1 MLLRI
6 KLNNI
11 KYSKIL
17 LILISILSLGSLSS
31 NTLAEYKIN
40 EIVSLYKFLH
50 SNPELSWQES
60 KTSDYLANIL
70 EVDGY
75 TVTRGVGKKGVVAIL
90 KNGKGPTLMI
100 RADMDALPVEEKT
113 NLEYASKVRQVN
125 RFGKEVPVMHA
136 CGHDIHMSVLI
147 GTAKNLISMK
157 NKWSGTLM
165 LILQPAEEVGQG
177 SLAMLEDGLFERF
190 PRPDFNL
197 ALHVG
202 GMGPAG
208 TVGYQLG
215 YAMANVD
222 SVDIIVN
229 GVGGHGAYPH
239 TTIDPIVLASQIVLS
254 LQTIVSRKIDPLEPA
269 VVTVGSIHGGLKH
282 NIISEEVKLQ
292 LTLRSYSDEV
302 RNKTINE
309 IKKIVNGLGMAA
321 GLPENK
327 MPKVLVK
334 DEYTPALYNDPE
346 FSNKVL
352 NFIRNEIGKD
362 NVLEIPAVM
371 GGEDFARYGR
381 QDPRIP
387 SLLFWL
393 GGTSKENWKKYLN
406 NEIDMVSIHS
416 PFFAPDPEPTITTGI
431 RAMTASALGLLK

>member
-1 MLLRI
+1 M
-6 KLNNI
+6 NNI
-11 KYSKIL
+11 SYKKFL
-17 LILISILSLGSLSS
+17 LVLISIISLGPISS
-31 NTLAEYKIN
+31 NALAKYNID
-40 EIVSLYKFLH
+40 EILNLYKFLH
-50 SNPELSWQES
+50 SNPELSWQED
-60 KTSDYLANIL
+60 KTASHLADIL
-70 EVDGY
+70 EADGY
-75 TVTRGVGKKGVVAIL
+75 EVTRGVGKKGVVAIL
-90 KNGKGPTLMI
+90 ENGKGPTLMI

-113 NLEYASKVRQVN
+113 NLKYASKVRQIN

-157 NKWSGTLM
+157 DSWSGTLM
-165 LILQPAEEVGQG
+165 LVLQPAEEVGQG

-208 TVGYQLG
+208 TIGYQLG

-282 NIISEEVKLQ
+282 NIISEEVRLQ

-302 RNKTINE
+302 REKTIDE
-309 IKKIVNGLGMAA
+309 IKKIVKGLGIAA
-321 GLPENK
+321 GLPESK
-327 MPKVLVK
+327 MPKVLLK

-346 FSNKVL
+346 FSRKVL
-352 NFIRNEIGKD
+352 SFISKEIGD
-362 NVLEIPAVM
+362 ENVSEISAVM

-381 QDPRIP
+381 QDPKIP

-393 GGTSKENWKKYLN
+393 GGTSKEDWKKYQN
-406 NEIDMVSIHS
+406 NEIELVSIHS
-416 PFFAPDPEPTITTGI
+416 PFFAPDPKPTITTGI
-431 RAMTASALGLLK
+431 KAMSASALGLLK

>member
-1 MLLRI
+1 M
-6 KLNNI
+6 NNI
-11 KYSKIL
+11 RYKKFL
-17 LILISILSLGSLSS
+17 LILISIISLGPISS
-31 NTLAEYKIN
+31 NALAKYNID
-40 EIVSLYKFLH
+40 EIVNLYKFLH
-50 SNPELSWQES
+50 SNPELSWQED
-60 KTSDYLANIL
+60 KTASHLADIL
-70 EVDGY
+70 EADGY
-75 TVTRGVGKKGVVAIL
+75 EVTREVGKKGVVAIL
-90 KNGKGPTLMI
+90 ENGKGPTLMI

-113 NLEYASKVRQVN
+113 NLKYASKVRQIN

-157 NKWSGTLM
+157 NSWSGTLM
-165 LILQPAEEVGQG
+165 LVLQPAEEVGQG

-208 TVGYQLG
+208 TIGYQLG

-282 NIISEEVKLQ
+282 NIISEEVRLQ

-302 RNKTINE
+302 REKTIDE
-309 IKKIVNGLGMAA
+309 IKKIVKGLGIAA
-321 GLPENK
+321 GLPESK
-327 MPKVLVK
+327 MPKVLLK

-346 FSNKVL
+346 FSRKVL
-352 NFIRNEIGKD
+352 SFISEEIGDENVNEIS
-362 NVLEIPAVM
+362 AVM

-381 QDPRIP
+381 QDPKIP

-393 GGTSKENWKKYLN
+393 GGTSKEDWKKYQN
-406 NEIDMVSIHS
+406 NEIELVSIHS
-416 PFFAPDPEPTITTGI
+416 PFFAPDPKPTITTGI
-431 RAMTASALGLLK
+431 KAMSASALGLLK

>member
-1 MLLRI
+1 
-6 KLNNI
+6 LNNI
-11 KYSKIL
+11 RYKKFL
-17 LILISILSLGSLSS
+17 LILISIISLGPISS
-31 NTLAEYKIN
+31 NALAKYNID
-40 EIVSLYKFLH
+40 EIVNLYKFLH
-50 SNPELSWQES
+50 SNPELSWQED
-60 KTSDYLANIL
+60 KTASHLADIL
-70 EVDGY
+70 EADGY
-75 TVTRGVGKKGVVAIL
+75 EVTRGVGKKGVVAIL
-90 KNGKGPTLMI
+90 ENGKGPTLMI

-113 NLEYASKVRQVN
+113 NLKYASKVRQIN

-157 NKWSGTLM
+157 NSWSGTLM
-165 LILQPAEEVGQG
+165 LVLQPAEEVGQG

-208 TVGYQLG
+208 TIGYQLG

-239 TTIDPIVLASQIVLS
+239 ATIDPIVLASQIVLS

-282 NIISEEVKLQ
+282 NIISEEVRLQ

-302 RNKTINE
+302 REKTIDE
-309 IKKIVNGLGMAA
+309 IKKIVKGLGIAA
-321 GLPENK
+321 GLPESK
-327 MPKVLVK
+327 MPKVLLK

-346 FSNKVL
+346 FSRKVL
-352 NFIRNEIGKD
+352 SFISEEIGD
-362 NVLEIPAVM
+362 ENVSEISAVM

-381 QDPRIP
+381 QDPKIP

-393 GGTSKENWKKYLN
+393 GGTSKEDWKKFQN
-406 NEIDMVSIHS
+406 NEIELVSIHS
-416 PFFAPDPEPTITTGI
+416 PFFAPDPKPTITTGI
-431 RAMTASALGLLK
+431 KAMSASALGLLK

>member
-1 MLLRI
+1 M
-6 KLNNI
+6 NNI
-11 KYSKIL
+11 RYKKFL
-17 LILISILSLGSLSS
+17 LILISIISLGPISS
-31 NTLAEYKIN
+31 NAIAKYNID
-40 EIVSLYKFLH
+40 EIVNLYKFLH
-50 SNPELSWQES
+50 SNPELSWQED
-60 KTSDYLANIL
+60 KTASHLADIL
-70 EVDGY
+70 EADGY
-75 TVTRGVGKKGVVAIL
+75 EVTRGVGKKGVVAIL
-90 KNGKGPTLMI
+90 ENGKGPTLMI

-113 NLEYASKVRQVN
+113 NLKYASKVRQIN

-157 NKWSGTLM
+157 NSWSGTLM
-165 LILQPAEEVGQG
+165 LVLQPAEEVGQG

-208 TVGYQLG
+208 TIGYQLG

-282 NIISEEVKLQ
+282 NIISEEVRLQ

-302 RNKTINE
+302 REKTIDE
-309 IKKIVNGLGMAA
+309 IKKIVKGLGIAA
-321 GLPENK
+321 GLPESK
-327 MPKVLVK
+327 MPKVLLK

-346 FSNKVL
+346 FSRKVL
-352 NFIRNEIGKD
+352 SFISKEIGD
-362 NVLEIPAVM
+362 ENVSEISAVM

-381 QDPRIP
+381 QNPKIP

-393 GGTSKENWKKYLN
+393 GGTSKEDWKKYQN
-406 NEIDMVSIHS
+406 NEIELVSIHS
-416 PFFAPDPEPTITTGI
+416 PFFAPDPKPTITTGI
-431 RAMTASALGLLK
+431 KAMSASALGLLK

>member
-1 MLLRI
+1 M
-6 KLNNI
+6 NNI
-11 KYSKIL
+11 RYKKFL
-17 LILISILSLGSLSS
+17 LILISIIAFGTIGS
-31 NTLAEYKIN
+31 NAFAKYNID
-40 EIVSLYKFLH
+40 EIVNLYKFLH
-50 SNPELSWQES
+50 SNPELSWQED
-60 KTSDYLANIL
+60 KTASHLADIL
-70 EVDGY
+70 ETYGY
-75 TVTRGVGKKGVVAIL
+75 VVTRGVGKKGVVAIL
-90 KNGKGPTLMI
+90 ENGKGPTLMI
-100 RADMDALPVEEKT
+100 RADMDALPIEEKT
-113 NLEYASKVRQVN
+113 NLEYASKVRQIN

-157 NKWSGTLM
+157 ERWSGTLM
-165 LILQPAEEVGQG
+165 LVLQPAEEVGQG
-177 SLAMLEDGLFERF
+177 SLAMLEDGLFEKF

-202 GMGPAG
+202 GMAPAG
-208 TVGYQLG
+208 TIGYQLG

-239 TTIDPIVLASQIVLS
+239 TAIDPIVLASQIVLA

-269 VVTVGSIHGGLKH
+269 VVTVGSIHGGFKH
-282 NIISEEVKLQ
+282 NIISEEVRLQ

-302 RNKTINE
+302 REKTIEE
-309 IKKIVNGLGMAA
+309 IKKIVKGLSIAA

-327 MPKVLVK
+327 MPKVLLK

-346 FSNKVL
+346 FSKKVL
-352 NFIRNEIGKD
+352 NFISKEIGD
-362 NVLEIPAVM
+362 ENVSEIPAVM

-381 QDPRIP
+381 QDPKIP

-393 GGTSKENWKKYLN
+393 GGTSKENWKKYQN
-406 NEIDMVSIHS
+406 NEIEMVSIHS
-416 PFFAPDPEPTITTGI
+416 PFFAPDPKPTITTGI
-431 RAMTASALGLLK
+431 KAMTASALGLLK

>member
-1 MLLRI
+1 M
-6 KLNNI
+6 NNI
-11 KYSKIL
+11 RYKKFL
-17 LILISILSLGSLSS
+17 LILISIISLGPISS
-31 NTLAEYKIN
+31 NALAKYNID
-40 EIVSLYKFLH
+40 EIVNLYKFLH
-50 SNPELSWQES
+50 SNPELSWQED
-60 KTSDYLANIL
+60 KTASHLADIL
-70 EVDGY
+70 EADGY
-75 TVTRGVGKKGVVAIL
+75 EVTREVGKKGVVAIL
-90 KNGKGPTLMI
+90 ENGKGPTLMI

-113 NLEYASKVRQVN
+113 NLKYASKVRQIN

-157 NKWSGTLM
+157 NSWSGTLM
-165 LILQPAEEVGQG
+165 LVLQPAEEVGQG

-208 TVGYQLG
+208 TIGYQLG

-282 NIISEEVKLQ
+282 NIISEEVRLQ

-302 RNKTINE
+302 REKTIDE
-309 IKKIVNGLGMAA
+309 IKKIVKGLGIAA
-321 GLPENK
+321 GLPESK
-327 MPKVLVK
+327 MPKVLLK

-346 FSNKVL
+346 FSRKVL
-352 NFIRNEIGKD
+352 SFISEEIGD
-362 NVLEIPAVM
+362 ENVSEISAVM

-381 QDPRIP
+381 QDPKIP

-393 GGTSKENWKKYLN
+393 GGTSKEDWKKFQN
-406 NEIDMVSIHS
+406 NEIELVSIHS
-416 PFFAPDPEPTITTGI
+416 PFFAPDPKPTITTGI
-431 RAMTASALGLLK
+431 KAMSASALGLLK

>member
-1 MLLRI
+1 M
-6 KLNNI
+6 NNI
-11 KYSKIL
+11 RYKKFL
-17 LILISILSLGSLSS
+17 LILISIISLGPISS
-31 NTLAEYKIN
+31 NALAKYNID
-40 EIVSLYKFLH
+40 EIVNLYKFLH
-50 SNPELSWQES
+50 SNPELSWQED
-60 KTSDYLANIL
+60 KTASHLADIL
-70 EVDGY
+70 EADGY
-75 TVTRGVGKKGVVAIL
+75 EVTRGVGKKGVVAIL
-90 KNGKGPTLMI
+90 ENGKGPTLMI

-113 NLEYASKVRQVN
+113 NLKYASKVRQIN

-157 NKWSGTLM
+157 NSWSGTLM
-165 LILQPAEEVGQG
+165 LVLQPAEEVGQG

-208 TVGYQLG
+208 TIGYQLG

-282 NIISEEVKLQ
+282 NIISEEVRLQ

-302 RNKTINE
+302 REKTIDE
-309 IKKIVNGLGMAA
+309 IKKIVKGLGIAA
-321 GLPENK
+321 GLPESK
-327 MPKVLVK
+327 MPKVLLK

-346 FSNKVL
+346 FSRKVL
-352 NFIRNEIGKD
+352 SFISKK
-362 NVLEIPAVM
+362 LVM
-371 GGEDFARYGR
+371 KMLVKYQLLWVEKILLDTEDKI
-381 QDPRIP
+381 Q
-387 SLLFWL
+387 
-393 GGTSKENWKKYLN
+393 KYQ
-406 NEIDMVSIHS
+406 VYC
-416 PFFAPDPEPTITTGI
+416 FG
-431 RAMTASALGLLK
+431 

>member
-1 MLLRI
+1 M
-6 KLNNI
+6 NNI
-11 KYSKIL
+11 RYKKFL
-17 LILISILSLGSLSS
+17 FILISIISLGPISS
-31 NTLAEYKIN
+31 NALAKYNID
-40 EIVSLYKFLH
+40 EIVNLYKFLH
-50 SNPELSWQES
+50 SNPELSWQED
-60 KTSDYLANIL
+60 KTASHLADIL
-70 EVDGY
+70 EADGY
-75 TVTRGVGKKGVVAIL
+75 EVTRGVGKKGVVAIL
-90 KNGKGPTLMI
+90 ENGKGPTLMI

-113 NLEYASKVRQVN
+113 NLKYASKVRQIN

-157 NKWSGTLM
+157 NSWSGTLM
-165 LILQPAEEVGQG
+165 LVLQPAEEVGQG

-208 TVGYQLG
+208 TIGYQLG

-282 NIISEEVKLQ
+282 NIISEEVRLQ

-302 RNKTINE
+302 REKTIDE
-309 IKKIVNGLGMAA
+309 IKKIVKGLGIAA
-321 GLPENK
+321 GLPESK
-327 MPKVLVK
+327 MPKVLLK

-346 FSNKVL
+346 FSRKVL
-352 NFIRNEIGKD
+352 SFISKEIGD
-362 NVLEIPAVM
+362 ENVSEISAVM

-381 QDPRIP
+381 QDPKIP

-393 GGTSKENWKKYLN
+393 GGTSKEDWKKYQN
-406 NEIDMVSIHS
+406 NEIELVSIHS
-416 PFFAPDPEPTITTGI
+416 PFFAPDPKPTITTGI
-431 RAMTASALGLLK
+431 KAMSASALGLLK

>member
-1 MLLRI
+1 M
-6 KLNNI
+6 NNI
-11 KYSKIL
+11 KYKKFL
-17 LILISILSLGSLSS
+17 LILISIISLGPISS
-31 NTLAEYKIN
+31 NALAKYNID
-40 EIVSLYKFLH
+40 EIVNLYKFLH
-50 SNPELSWQES
+50 SNPELSWQED
-60 KTSDYLANIL
+60 KTASHLADIL
-70 EVDGY
+70 EADGY
-75 TVTRGVGKKGVVAIL
+75 EVTRGVGKKGVVAIL
-90 KNGKGPTLMI
+90 ENGKGPTLMI

-113 NLEYASKVRQVN
+113 NLKYASKVRQIN

-157 NKWSGTLM
+157 NSWSGTLM
-165 LILQPAEEVGQG
+165 LVLQPAEEVGQG

-208 TVGYQLG
+208 TIGYQLG

-239 TTIDPIVLASQIVLS
+239 TTVDPIVLASQIVLS

-282 NIISEEVKLQ
+282 NIISEEVRLQ

-302 RNKTINE
+302 REKTIDE
-309 IKKIVNGLGMAA
+309 IKKIVKGLGIAA
-321 GLPENK
+321 GLPESK
-327 MPKVLVK
+327 MPKVLLK

-346 FSNKVL
+346 FSRKVL
-352 NFIRNEIGKD
+352 SFISKEIGD
-362 NVLEIPAVM
+362 ENVSEISAVM

-381 QDPRIP
+381 QDPKIP

-393 GGTSKENWKKYLN
+393 GGTSKEDWKKYQN
-406 NEIDMVSIHS
+406 NEIELVSIHS
-416 PFFAPDPEPTITTGI
+416 PFFAPDPKPTITTGI
-431 RAMTASALGLLK
+431 KAMSASALGLLK

>member
-1 MLLRI
+1 M
-6 KLNNI
+6 NNI
-11 KYSKIL
+11 RYKKFL
-17 LILISILSLGSLSS
+17 LILISIISLGPISS
-31 NTLAEYKIN
+31 NALAKYNID
-40 EIVSLYKFLH
+40 EIVNLYKFLH
-50 SNPELSWQES
+50 SNPELSWQED
-60 KTSDYLANIL
+60 KTASHLADIL
-70 EVDGY
+70 EADGY
-75 TVTRGVGKKGVVAIL
+75 EVTREVGKKGVVAIL
-90 KNGKGPTLMI
+90 ENGKGPTLMI

-113 NLEYASKVRQVN
+113 NLKYASKVRQIN

-157 NKWSGTLM
+157 NSWSGTLM
-165 LILQPAEEVGQG
+165 LVLQPAEEVGQG

-208 TVGYQLG
+208 TIGYQLG

-282 NIISEEVKLQ
+282 NIISEEVRLQ

-302 RNKTINE
+302 REKTIDE
-309 IKKIVNGLGMAA
+309 IKKIVKGLGIAA
-321 GLPENK
+321 GLPESK
-327 MPKVLVK
+327 MPKVLLK
-334 DEYTPALYNDPE
+334 DEYTPALYNEPE
-346 FSNKVL
+346 FSRKVL
-352 NFIRNEIGKD
+352 SFISKEIGD
-362 NVLEIPAVM
+362 ENVSEISAVM

-381 QDPRIP
+381 QDPKIP

-393 GGTSKENWKKYLN
+393 GGTSKEDWKKFQN
-406 NEIDMVSIHS
+406 NEIELVSIHS
-416 PFFAPDPEPTITTGI
+416 PFFAPDPKPTITTGI
-431 RAMTASALGLLK
+431 KAMSASALGLLK

>member
-1 MLLRI
+1 M
-6 KLNNI
+6 NNI
-11 KYSKIL
+11 RYKKFL
-17 LILISILSLGSLSS
+17 LILISIIALSPISS
-31 NTLAEYKIN
+31 NALAKYNID
-40 EIVSLYKFLH
+40 EIVNLYKFLH
-50 SNPELSWQES
+50 SNPELSWQED
-60 KTSDYLANIL
+60 KTASHLADIL
-70 EVDGY
+70 EADGY
-75 TVTRGVGKKGVVAIL
+75 EVTRGVGKKGVVAIL
-90 KNGKGPTLMI
+90 ENGKGPTLMI

-113 NLEYASKVRQVN
+113 NLKYASKVRQIN

-157 NKWSGTLM
+157 NSWSGTLM
-165 LILQPAEEVGQG
+165 LVLQPAEEVGQG

-208 TVGYQLG
+208 TIGYQLG

-282 NIISEEVKLQ
+282 NIISEEVRLQ

-302 RNKTINE
+302 REKTIDE
-309 IKKIVNGLGMAA
+309 IKKIVKGLGIAA
-321 GLPENK
+321 GLPESK
-327 MPKVLVK
+327 MPKVLLK

-346 FSNKVL
+346 FSRKVL
-352 NFIRNEIGKD
+352 SFISKEIGD
-362 NVLEIPAVM
+362 ENVSEISAVM

-381 QDPRIP
+381 QDPKIP

-393 GGTSKENWKKYLN
+393 GGTSKEDWKKFQN
-406 NEIDMVSIHS
+406 NEIELVSIHS
-416 PFFAPDPEPTITTGI
+416 PFFAPDPKPTITTGI
-431 RAMTASALGLLK
+431 KAMSASALGLLK

>member
-1 MLLRI
+1 M
-6 KLNNI
+6 NNI
-11 KYSKIL
+11 RYKKFL
-17 LILISILSLGSLSS
+17 LILISIISLGLISS
-31 NTLAEYKIN
+31 NALAKYNID
-40 EIVSLYKFLH
+40 EIVNLYKFLH
-50 SNPELSWQES
+50 SNPELSWQED
-60 KTSDYLANIL
+60 KTASHLADIL
-70 EVDGY
+70 EADGY
-75 TVTRGVGKKGVVAIL
+75 EVTRGVGKKGVVAIL
-90 KNGKGPTLMI
+90 ENGKGPTLMI

-113 NLEYASKVRQVN
+113 NLKYASKVKQIN

-157 NKWSGTLM
+157 NSWSGTLM
-165 LILQPAEEVGQG
+165 LVLQPAEEVGQG

-208 TVGYQLG
+208 TIGYQLG

-282 NIISEEVKLQ
+282 NIISEEVRLQ

-302 RNKTINE
+302 REKTIDE
-309 IKKIVNGLGMAA
+309 IKKIVKGLGIAA
-321 GLPENK
+321 GLPESK
-327 MPKVLVK
+327 MPKVLLK

-346 FSNKVL
+346 FSRKVL
-352 NFIRNEIGKD
+352 SFISKEIGDK
-362 NVLEIPAVM
+362 NVSEISAVM

-381 QDPRIP
+381 QDPKIP

-393 GGTSKENWKKYLN
+393 GGTSKEDWKKFQN
-406 NEIDMVSIHS
+406 NEIELVSIHS
-416 PFFAPDPEPTITTGI
+416 PFFAPDPKPTITTGI
-431 RAMTASALGLLK
+431 KAMSASALGLLK

>member
-11 KYSKIL
+11 RYKKIL
-17 LILISILSLGSLSS
+17 SILVSILSLGFLSS
-31 NTLAEYKIN
+31 KATAEYKID

-50 SNPELSWQES
+50 SNPELSWQED
-60 KTSDYLANIL
+60 KTSNYLANIL
-70 EVDGY
+70 EENGY
-75 TVTRGVGKKGVVAIL
+75 NVTRGVGKKGVVAIL

-208 TVGYQLG
+208 TIGYQLG

-282 NIISEEVKLQ
+282 NIISEEVRLQ

-309 IKKIVNGLGMAA
+309 IKKIVRGLGIAA

-327 MPKVLVK
+327 MPNVLVK

-346 FSNKVL
+346 FSIKVL

-362 NVLEIPAVM
+362 NVVEISAVM

-406 NEIDMVSIHS
+406 DEIDMVSIHS

>member
-1 MLLRI
+1 M
-6 KLNNI
+6 NNI
-11 KYSKIL
+11 RYKKFL
-17 LILISILSLGSLSS
+17 LILISIISLGPISS
-31 NTLAEYKIN
+31 NALAKYNID
-40 EIVSLYKFLH
+40 EIVNLYKFLH
-50 SNPELSWQES
+50 SNPELSWQED
-60 KTSDYLANIL
+60 KTASHLADIL
-70 EVDGY
+70 EADGY
-75 TVTRGVGKKGVVAIL
+75 EVTRGVGKKGVVAIL
-90 KNGKGPTLMI
+90 ENGKGPTLMI

-113 NLEYASKVRQVN
+113 NLKYASKVRQIN

-157 NKWSGTLM
+157 NSWSGTLM
-165 LILQPAEEVGQG
+165 LVLQPAEEVGQG

-208 TVGYQLG
+208 TIGYQLG

-239 TTIDPIVLASQIVLS
+239 TTVDPIVLASQIVLS

-282 NIISEEVKLQ
+282 NIISEEVRLQ

-302 RNKTINE
+302 REKTIDE
-309 IKKIVNGLGMAA
+309 IKKIVKGLGIAA
-321 GLPENK
+321 GLPESK
-327 MPKVLVK
+327 MPKVLLK

-346 FSNKVL
+346 FSRKVL
-352 NFIRNEIGKD
+352 SFISKEIGD
-362 NVLEIPAVM
+362 ENVSEISAVM

-381 QDPRIP
+381 QDPKIP

-393 GGTSKENWKKYLN
+393 GGTSKEDWKKYQN
-406 NEIDMVSIHS
+406 NEIELVSIHS
-416 PFFAPDPEPTITTGI
+416 PFFAPDPKPTITTGI
-431 RAMTASALGLLK
+431 KAMSASALGLLK

>member
-1 MLLRI
+1 M
-6 KLNNI
+6 NNI
-11 KYSKIL
+11 RYKKFL
-17 LILISILSLGSLSS
+17 FILISIISLGPISS
-31 NTLAEYKIN
+31 NALAKYNID
-40 EIVSLYKFLH
+40 EIVNLYKFLH
-50 SNPELSWQES
+50 SNPELSWQED
-60 KTSDYLANIL
+60 KTASHLADIL
-70 EVDGY
+70 EADGY
-75 TVTRGVGKKGVVAIL
+75 EVTRGVGKKGVVAIL
-90 KNGKGPTLMI
+90 ENGKGPTLMI

-113 NLEYASKVRQVN
+113 NLKYASKVRQIN

-157 NKWSGTLM
+157 NSWSGTLM
-165 LILQPAEEVGQG
+165 LVLQPAEEVGQG

-208 TVGYQLG
+208 TIGYQLG

-239 TTIDPIVLASQIVLS
+239 TTVDPIVLASQIVLS

-282 NIISEEVKLQ
+282 NIISEEVRLQ

-302 RNKTINE
+302 REKTIDE
-309 IKKIVNGLGMAA
+309 IKKIVKGLGIAA
-321 GLPENK
+321 GLPESK
-327 MPKVLVK
+327 MPKVLLK

-346 FSNKVL
+346 FSRKVL
-352 NFIRNEIGKD
+352 SFISKEIGD
-362 NVLEIPAVM
+362 ENVSEISAVM

-381 QDPRIP
+381 QDPKIP

-393 GGTSKENWKKYLN
+393 GGTSKEDWKKFQN
-406 NEIDMVSIHS
+406 NEIELVSIHS
-416 PFFAPDPEPTITTGI
+416 PFFAPDPKPTITTGI
-431 RAMTASALGLLK
+431 KAMSASALGLLK

>member
-1 MLLRI
+1 M
-6 KLNNI
+6 NNI
-11 KYSKIL
+11 RYKKFL
-17 LILISILSLGSLSS
+17 LILISIISIDSISS
-31 NTLAEYKIN
+31 YALAKYNIEEIIN
-40 EIVSLYKFLH
+40 LYKFLH
-50 SNPELSWQES
+50 SNPELSWQED
-60 KTSDYLANIL
+60 KTASYLADIL
-70 EVDGY
+70 KADGY
-75 TVTRGVGKKGVVAIL
+75 KVTRGVGKKGVVAIL
-90 KNGKGPTLMI
+90 DNGKGPTLMI

-113 NLEYASKVRQVN
+113 GLEYASKVRQIN
-125 RFGKEVPVMHA
+125 RFGKDVPVMHA

-147 GTAKNLISMK
+147 GTAKNLISLK
-157 NKWSGTLM
+157 DKWSGTLM

-208 TVGYQLG
+208 TIGYQLG

-282 NIISEEVKLQ
+282 NIISEEVRLQ

-302 RNKTINE
+302 REKTIGE
-309 IKKIVNGLGMAA
+309 IKKIVKGLGIAA
-321 GLPENK
+321 GLPDSK
-327 MPKVLVK
+327 IPKVLIK

-346 FSNKVL
+346 FSKKVL
-352 NFIRNEIGKD
+352 NFIRNEIGD
-362 NVLEIPAVM
+362 ENVTEISAVM

-381 QDPRIP
+381 QDPKIP

-393 GGTSKENWKKYLN
+393 GGTSKENWKKYQN
-406 NEIDMVSIHS
+406 NEIEMVSIHS
-416 PFFAPDPEPTITTGI
+416 PFFAPDPKPTITTGI
-431 RAMTASALGLLK
+431 KAMTASALGLLK

>member
-1 MLLRI
+1 M
-6 KLNNI
+6 NNI
-11 KYSKIL
+11 RYKKFL
-17 LILISILSLGSLSS
+17 LILISIIAFGTVGS
-31 NTLAEYKIN
+31 NAFAKYNID
-40 EIVSLYKFLH
+40 EILNLYKFLH
-50 SNPELSWQES
+50 SNPELSWQED
-60 KTSDYLANIL
+60 KTASHLADIL
-70 EVDGY
+70 ETYGY
-75 TVTRGVGKKGVVAIL
+75 KVTRGVGKKGVVAIL
-90 KNGKGPTLMI
+90 ENGKGPTLMI
-100 RADMDALPVEEKT
+100 RADMDALPIEEKT
-113 NLEYASKVRQVN
+113 NLEYASKVRQIN

-157 NKWSGTLM
+157 ERWSGTLM
-165 LILQPAEEVGQG
+165 LVLQPAEEVGQG
-177 SLAMLEDGLFERF
+177 SLAMLEDGLFKKF

-202 GMGPAG
+202 GMAPAG
-208 TVGYQLG
+208 TIGYQLG

-239 TTIDPIVLASQIVLS
+239 TAIDPIVLASQIVLA

-269 VVTVGSIHGGLKH
+269 VVTVGSIHGGFKH
-282 NIISEEVKLQ
+282 NIISEEVRLQ

-302 RNKTINE
+302 REKTIEE
-309 IKKIVNGLGMAA
+309 IKKIVKGLSIAA

-327 MPKVLVK
+327 MPKVLLK

-346 FSNKVL
+346 FSKKVL
-352 NFIRNEIGKD
+352 NFISKEIGD
-362 NVLEIPAVM
+362 ENVSEIPAVM

-381 QDPRIP
+381 QDPKIP

-393 GGTSKENWKKYLN
+393 GGTSKENWKKYQN
-406 NEIDMVSIHS
+406 NEIEMVSIHS
-416 PFFAPDPEPTITTGI
+416 PFFAPDPKPTITTGI
-431 RAMTASALGLLK
+431 KAMTASALGLLK

>member
-1 MLLRI
+1 M
-6 KLNNI
+6 NNI
-11 KYSKIL
+11 RYKKLL
-17 LILISILSLGSLSS
+17 LILISILSLGSKSS
-31 NTLAEYKIN
+31 NALAEYEID
-40 EIVSLYKFLH
+40 EIVNLYKFLH
-50 SNPELSWQES
+50 SNPELSWQED
-60 KTSDYLANIL
+60 KTAKYLADIL
-70 EVDGY
+70 ELEGY
-75 TVTRGVGKKGVVAIL
+75 EVTRGVGEKGVVAIL

-100 RADMDALPVEEKT
+100 RADMDALPIEEKT
-113 NLEYASKVRQVN
+113 NLEYASKVRQIN
-125 RFGKEVPVMHA
+125 RFGEEVPVMHA

-147 GTAKNLISMK
+147 GTAKNLISLK

-208 TVGYQLG
+208 TIGYQLG

-254 LQTIVSRKIDPLEPA
+254 LQTIVSRKIDPLEPS
-269 VVTVGSIHGGLKH
+269 VVTVGSIHGGFKH

-292 LTLRSYSDEV
+292 LTLRSYSDDV

-309 IKKIVNGLGMAA
+309 IKKIVKGLGIAA

-352 NFIRNEIGKD
+352 NFIKNEIGKD
-362 NVLEIPAVM
+362 NVIEISAVM

-381 QDPRIP
+381 QDPKIP

-393 GGTSKENWKKYLN
+393 GGTSKENWEKYLN